1 LYNIFFCY
9 YKMSSNNKSMNEY
22 SRPIC
27 NLNTSQFY
35 ANKEQW
41 NDKQFQR
48 NSENTNIFQRNFT
61 SFQNALNISF
71 SDNYRTQRKEAY
83 DMFEKRNINV
93 TNNEMTK
100 KATVGVVDFQDSQYK
115 QYLMNKEVK
124 R

>member
-1 LYNIFFCY
+1 MDNIFFCY
-9 YKMSSNNKSMNEY
+9 YKMSSNKKDMNEY
-22 SRPIC
+22 SRPVC

-100 KATVGVVDFQDSQYK
+100 KATVGIVDFQDSQYK

>member
-1 LYNIFFCY
+1 MYNIFFCY

>member
-1 LYNIFFCY
+1 
-9 YKMSSNNKSMNEY
+9 MNEY
-22 SRPIC
+22 SRPVC

-41 NDKQFQR
+41 NNKQFQR
-48 NSENTNIFQRNFT
+48 NSENMNIFQRNFT
-61 SFQNALNISF
+61 SFQDALNVSF

-100 KATVGVVDFQDSQYK
+100 KATVGIVDFQDSQYK

>member
-1 LYNIFFCY
+1 
-9 YKMSSNNKSMNEY
+9 M
-22 SRPIC
+22 
-27 NLNTSQFY
+27 
-35 ANKEQW
+35 
-41 NDKQFQR
+41 
-48 NSENTNIFQRNFT
+48 NIFQRNFT
-61 SFQNALNISF
+61 SFQDALNVSF

-100 KATVGVVDFQDSQYK
+100 KATVGIVDFQDSQYK